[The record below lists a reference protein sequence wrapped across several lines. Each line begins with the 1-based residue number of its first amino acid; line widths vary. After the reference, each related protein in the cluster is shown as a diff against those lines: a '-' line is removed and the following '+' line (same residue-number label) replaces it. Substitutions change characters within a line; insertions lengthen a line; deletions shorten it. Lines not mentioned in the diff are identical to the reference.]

1 MVHSNKNRLFEVM
14 GKLDSSFK
22 PKLNEGGG
30 IKENQY
36 YDSDPSD
43 GDSTADADSRAN
55 AEKLYDDGQ
64 AAFSKGDTGTANN
77 LRQQALKAGSS
88 LGWGDKDLPQYQTD
102 NSSVHEEID
111 PTQGKTNFSMRGKNR
126 ANPKYTHFAVLKNNG
141 KIINGWDYKG
151 YDPAELRAEKKH
163 YFFNDI
169 TDMQINPKLVNV
181 VTTKYLQRQRID
193 PFDFNNWNKDNDVYS
208 G

>member
-43 GDSTADADSRAN
+43 GDIDADKDSRAK

-77 LRQQALKAGSS
+77 LRQQALKVGSS
-88 LGWGDKDLPQYQTD
+88 LGWGDIDLPQYQTD
-102 NSSVHEEID
+102 DSSVHEEID
-111 PTQGKTNFSMRGKNR
+111 PTQGKTNFNMRGKNR

-193 PFDFNNWNKDNDVYS
+193 PFDFNNWNKDNDVYT